1 MLTMSRQPPTDM
13 AALKTI
19 PGIGGEQAE
28 RRGREIL
35 AAVKRGLEIPDQ
47 DLPRIERPARR
58 TYDPAFEAR
67 LERLKAARNKLAA
80 RLDLQPGVL
89 CPNGTLEA
97 IARANPGNL
106 QELGAIEEL
115 RRWQLREIGE
125 ELLVAVKE
133 PPAGARGGAGADGA
147 AKAGT
152 RGGSDVG

>member
-1 MLTMSRQPPTDM
+1 
-13 AALKTI
+13 
-19 PGIGGEQAE
+19 
-28 RRGREIL
+28 
-35 AAVKRGLEIPDQ
+35 VKRGLEIPER

-58 TYDPAFEAR
+58 AYDPAFEAR

-133 PPAGARGGAGADGA
+133 PPAGVGAGADGA

-152 RGGSDVG
+152 GGGSDVG